1 MPKGNRNKL
10 LKYSSS
16 EASVGD
22 TKTLA
27 VAGGSVPQTGLST
40 GGSSLIG
47 GALVE
52 GKTKQVFPVWEHC
65 EGK

>member
-16 EASVGD
+16 DASVGE

-47 GALVE
+47 GGALVE
-52 GKTKQVFPVWEHC
+52 GKTKQTE
-65 EGK
+65 KKKR